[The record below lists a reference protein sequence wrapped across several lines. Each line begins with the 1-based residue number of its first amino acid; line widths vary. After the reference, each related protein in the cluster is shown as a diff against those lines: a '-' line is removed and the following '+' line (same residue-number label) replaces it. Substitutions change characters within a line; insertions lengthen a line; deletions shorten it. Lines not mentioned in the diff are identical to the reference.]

1 MQAFKLKDVSSVVQL
16 LTTRQAVKLK
26 RVTKG
31 HPGAHAA
38 LCARVHYVHMEE
50 LAAAAEAQGSS
61 EGRDAAGGRGSGK
74 VLL

>member
-1 MQAFKLKDVSSVVQL
+1 MKACKLKDVSSVVQL

-38 LCARVHYVHMEE
+38 LCAQVHYVHMEE
-50 LAAAAEAQGSS
+50 LAAAAEAQEGS
-61 EGRDAAGGRGSGK
+61 EGRDAARGRGSEK

>member
-1 MQAFKLKDVSSVVQL
+1 MKPFKLKGVSSVVQL

-38 LCARVHYVHMEE
+38 LCAQVHYVHMEE
-50 LAAAAEAQGSS
+50 LAGAAEAQGGS
-61 EGRDAAGGRGSGK
+61 EGRSAARVRGSQK
-74 VLL
+74 MLL

>member
-1 MQAFKLKDVSSVVQL
+1 MKVFKLMGVSSVAQL

-26 RVTKG
+26 RVTRD

-38 LCARVHYVHMEE
+38 LCAQVYYIEE
-50 LAAAAEAQGSS
+50 LAATAEAQGGS
-61 EGRDAAGGRGSGK
+61 EGRSAARGRGFEK

>member
-1 MQAFKLKDVSSVVQL
+1 MKAFKLMGVSSVAQL

-26 RVTKG
+26 RVTRD

-38 LCARVHYVHMEE
+38 LCAQVHYIHIEE
-50 LAAAAEAQGSS
+50 LAATAEAQGGS
-61 EGRDAAGGRGSGK
+61 EGRSEGRSRGFEK

>member
-1 MQAFKLKDVSSVVQL
+1 MTFENEGLQAEGCFFGCAAADDQAGRQAVKLKDVSSVVQL

-38 LCARVHYVHMEE
+38 LCAQVH
-50 LAAAAEAQGSS
+50 
-61 EGRDAAGGRGSGK
+61 
-74 VLL
+74 